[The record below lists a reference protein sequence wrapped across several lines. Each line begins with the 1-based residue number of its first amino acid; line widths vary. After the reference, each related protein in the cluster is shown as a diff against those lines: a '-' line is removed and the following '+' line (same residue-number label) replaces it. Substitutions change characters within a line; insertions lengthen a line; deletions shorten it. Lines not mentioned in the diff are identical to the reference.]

1 MPCDL
6 PVIFENLA
14 QKLTEIPSLFLAPPL
29 LNFNRRLRCCWARS
43 GCVSS
48 EVSMG
53 IRARDSILVVL
64 AILLASFA
72 SGCAQSTSSQP
83 PVPTAAV
90 APVPAPAAPPKPA
103 PTQTV
108 KASYYGDEFRGHRT
122 ASGERYDPNQLTA
135 ASKRL
140 PIGSLVHVTNPE
152 NGRSVVVRIND
163 HGPYVRGRSLD
174 LSKAAARR
182 LGLTHRGVGR
192 VKIAR
197 IHMRPNSEADALPEE
212 AKGAEPAPKPAAVQH
227 PKPTEVAAS
236 PSQPS
241 KPEMVAEHAAS
252 RVSESGTADAAAAP
266 PQTSESAA
274 AVQ

>member
-1 MPCDL
+1 M
-6 PVIFENLA
+6 
-14 QKLTEIPSLFLAPPL
+14 
-29 LNFNRRLRCCWARS
+29 R
-43 GCVSS
+43 
-48 EVSMG
+48 
-53 IRARDSILVVL
+53 IRARDSIFVGL
-64 AILLASFA
+64 AILIASFA
-72 SGCAQSTSSQP
+72 SGCTQSTSSQP
-83 PVPTAAV
+83 PVPTATI
-90 APVPAPAAPPKPA
+90 APVPAPAALPKLAPA
-103 PTQTV
+103 QTV

-182 LGLTHRGVGR
+182 LGLTHKGVGR

-197 IHMRPNSEADALPEE
+197 IHARPKSEGAEE
-212 AKGAEPAPKPAAVQH
+212 VKAAEPAMAPPAVQ
-227 PKPTEVAAS
+227 PKPTEVADS
-236 PSQPS
+236 PARPAKS
-241 KPEMVAEHAAS
+241 EIATAHAATPA
-252 RVSESGTADAAAAP
+252 SESGTADAATAP
-266 PQTSESAA
+266 PQPAESGA

>member
-1 MPCDL
+1 M
-6 PVIFENLA
+6 
-14 QKLTEIPSLFLAPPL
+14 
-29 LNFNRRLRCCWARS
+29 R
-43 GCVSS
+43 
-48 EVSMG
+48 
-53 IRARDSILVVL
+53 IRACDSIFVGI
-64 AILLASFA
+64 AILLTSFA
-72 SGCAQSTSSQP
+72 SGCTQSTSSQP
-83 PVPTAAV
+83 PIPTAAI
-90 APVPAPAAPPKPA
+90 APAPPPVASPKPA
-103 PTQTV
+103 PAQTV

-122 ASGERYDPNQLTA
+122 ASGERYDPDQLTA

-182 LGLTHRGVGR
+182 IGLTNKGVAR

-197 IHMRPNSEADALPEE
+197 LHARPKPETAALPEE
-212 AKGAEPAPKPAAVQH
+212 AKAAEPAPAAVQ

-236 PSQPS
+236 PSRPAKS
-241 KPEMVAEHAAS
+241 EFATAHAAPPAN
-252 RVSESGTADAAAAP
+252 ESGTADAATAP
-266 PQTSESAA
+266 PQPSESAA

>member
-1 MPCDL
+1 M
-6 PVIFENLA
+6 
-14 QKLTEIPSLFLAPPL
+14 
-29 LNFNRRLRCCWARS
+29 R
-43 GCVSS
+43 
-48 EVSMG
+48 
-53 IRARDSILVVL
+53 IRTRDSIFIGVT
-64 AILLASFA
+64 ILLASIA
-72 SGCAQSTSSQP
+72 SGCSLSTRSQP
-83 PVPTAAV
+83 PTAALAPIPRPV
-90 APVPAPAAPPKPA
+90 APPQAPASP
-103 PTQTV
+103 QTV

-182 LGLTHRGVGR
+182 LGLTHKGIGR

-197 IHMRPNSEADALPEE
+197 IHSRPRSEPAASPEE
-212 AKGAEPAPKPAAVQH
+212 AKSAEPVAVPMQS
-227 PKPTEVAAS
+227 KPTEPGVV
-236 PSQPS
+236 P
-241 KPEMVAEHAAS
+241 
-252 RVSESGTADAAAAP
+252 VSEQSKSADPSTSP
-266 PQTSESAA
+266 PRPSESAD